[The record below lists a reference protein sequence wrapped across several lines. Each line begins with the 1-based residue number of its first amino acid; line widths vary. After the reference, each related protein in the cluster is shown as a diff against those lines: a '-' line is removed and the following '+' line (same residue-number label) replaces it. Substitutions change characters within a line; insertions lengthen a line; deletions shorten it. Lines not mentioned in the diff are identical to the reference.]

1 MDQVKTG
8 RFLRELRK
16 ERGMTQEQLAE
27 KFGVTAR
34 TVSRWENGNNMPDIS
49 LLIELA
55 DHYDVDIRQLI
66 DGERKSE
73 SMDTELKET
82 LVKVAEYTEEE
93 KNRITT
99 SLLVDIVIAAAGFLV
114 LFVITALRDS
124 PAFVGRIKD
133 GTAEL
138 IAITDFAVMCG
149 GVINILQL
157 KGKINKGNE
166 KRLLR
171 VGIVTAG
178 VVLAAAIVMI
188 VLMMWKIFS

>member
-8 RFLRELRK
+8 RFLKELRK

-27 KFGVTAR
+27 KFGITSR

-55 DHYDVDIRQLI
+55 DLYEVDIRQLI

-73 SMDTELKET
+73 SMDKELKET

-93 KNRITT
+93 KNRITA
-99 SLLVDIVIAAAGFLV
+99 SLLIDIVIAAVGFLAI
-114 LFVITALRDS
+114 FVITALRDT
-124 PAFVGRIKD
+124 PAFAGRIKD

-138 IAITDFAVMCG
+138 MAITDFAVMCG
-149 GVINILQL
+149 AVISILQL

-166 KRLLR
+166 KRLRR

-178 VVLAAAIVMI
+178 VVLAAAVIMI
-188 VLMMWKIFS
+188 VLMMWKVFS